1 MQDTG
6 TAARLAPRTM
16 QRPSTISA
24 RQRLF
29 EEVLVAM
36 EQRLD
41 EPGLVLDDLA
51 GALFTSR
58 RQLQRVFTEQGT
70 SFRTELVRLRMRR
83 AAALLDASPTT
94 HVRAIAREVGYLQP
108 AQFAKAFR
116 RVHGV
121 SPREHRAGRT
131 VPADERRNGTAGPLD
146 GLARDGQGAPDDRP

>member
-1 MQDTG
+1 
-6 TAARLAPRTM
+6 M
-16 QRPSTISA
+16 QRPSTITA

-29 EEVLVAM
+29 DEVLVAM
-36 EQRLD
+36 EERLA

-51 GALFTSR
+51 AALFTSR

-70 SFRTELVRLRMRR
+70 SFRTELVRLRMER
-83 AAALLDASPTT
+83 AAALLDAHPGAQ
-94 HVRAIAREVGYLQP
+94 VREVARSVGYLQP

-131 VPADERRNGTAGPLD
+131 VRRDERRDGAARALD
-146 GLARDGQGAPDDRP
+146 GVPRNGAGAADGRP